1 MKPTRTFLRAALLY
15 VLVASA
21 NAQSL
26 PYADA
31 DNPSPAVGMMQMTIS
46 LAALMQ
52 EKCVARFP
60 ELQGAINSQVTRWQT
75 LDRAEIAVAKHY
87 WSEMVKKKPD
97 IARQMDEMTKQAY
110 ESKLVA
116 PFRSAEPEVETQVV
130 RDYCGQ
136 YFNELA
142 TGVWR
147 KRTPHLYQFL

>member
-1 MKPTRTFLRAALLY
+1 
-15 VLVASA
+15 
-21 NAQSL
+21 
-26 PYADA
+26 
-31 DNPSPAVGMMQMTIS
+31 
-46 LAALMQ
+46 
-52 EKCVARFP
+52 
-60 ELQGAINSQVTRWQT
+60 
-75 LDRAEIAVAKHY
+75 
-87 WSEMVKKKPD
+87 MVKKKPD

-147 KRTPHLYQFL
+147 KRTPHLYQFLAQAPRW